1 MARRM
6 IWDMQRIADH
16 LVDEDE
22 TSRETQLRNW
32 TNTIVQQAAE
42 IRHERYLQVY
52 RERRVRVVSAYFSKL
67 LCWQVRSEDEA
78 RFPVGED
85 YEFVRLPSFRRW
97 VRVEEQLVCHLV
109 DLLIDQHVADC
120 RQMGSPQTREDVIC
134 SLRRE
139 ERFRFSAS
147 EETFNQLYDRSVRET
162 AARVA
167 AEEAY
172 EYAWKASCNAITLV
186 SDVAAAIDEPLL
198 VPPSP
203 SVPTQWGRFTARP
216 LDPED
221 LICSAPF
228 DVLLTSE
235 DRERLRRTLSDAL
248 RSREAEAAKLE
259 EQEASQLLLSLEAIV
274 CGWISFYLR
283 EDL

>member
-6 IWDMQRIADH
+6 AEDLQTIAFT
-16 LVDEDE
+16 LATGER
-22 TSRETQLRNW
+22 TLRETRLRNW
-32 TNTIVQQAAE
+32 TNGIVREVAG
-42 IRHERYLQVY
+42 IRYERYLQVY
-52 RERRVRVVSAYFSKL
+52 RERRDRVVSAYFSKL
-67 LCWQVRSEDEA
+67 LSWQAPPEDEA
-78 RFPVGED
+78 HFPVGED
-85 YEFVRLPSFRRW
+85 YESAQRPSFRRW

-109 DLLIDQHVADC
+109 DLLIDQHVADS
-120 RQMGSPQTREDVIC
+120 RQMGSPLTREDVIC

-147 EETFNQLYDRSVRET
+147 EETFNRLYDRSVRET

-167 AEEAY
+167 TEEAY
-172 EYAWKASCNAITLV
+172 EYSWKASCNAITLV

-203 SVPTQWGRFTARP
+203 SVPTQWARFTARP

-221 LICSAPF
+221 LIPSAPF
-228 DVLLTSE
+228 DVVHISRA
-235 DRERLRRTLSDAL
+235 RERMRTVLRRGAL
-248 RSREAEAAKLE
+248 GREVRAARLE
-259 EQEASQLLLSLEAIV
+259 ELEVLQLLSSLEAVV
-274 CGWISFYLR
+274 CRWISFSLR